1 MFIKLYYPLAL
12 LLQYIPLYYFYF
24 YNKKNKK
31 ITSYRKARL
40 KEIRQEFLDATIAS
54 KL

>member
-1 MFIKLYYPLAL
+1 MFIKLYYPTGL

-31 ITSYRKARL
+31 IREYRRAKL
-40 KEIRQEFLDATIAS
+40 KEIRQEFLEATIEA
-54 KL
+54 KI